1 MKSAGALLLDVS
13 TTNSLSSKLQ
23 GILESAFT
31 VTVSPYLLRNVSH
44 SVAALEEELT
54 QTVRRA
60 DAGLIFL
67 ITSQVALDETRD
79 VLATLKGIVPDVP
92 VIVAL
97 EHCDPQQAFELLKI
111 GAADFVTSPFEAID
125 VLPRAWKALK
135 NFLGEDIPGP
145 EDSRQQQFRQ
155 LIGQSP
161 IFLQQAQKISLIASC
176 EANVLLVGETG
187 TGKELYAR
195 AIHYGSARA
204 GRPFMPVNCGAIP
217 AELVEN
223 ELFGH
228 MRGAFTSASNLQV
241 GLIEEANGGTLFLD
255 EIDCLP
261 VHAQVKLLRFL
272 QEKEYRPLG
281 SARIKRADV
290 RIIAASNLNLEEAV
304 DKGRVRQDLFYRL
317 NIISLTLPPLR
328 DRREDIPL
336 LARHFLDKYRREFD
350 SPVRDFSDEAMNML
364 MVYSWPGNVRELEH
378 AVERAIVLCKRPLI
392 QAADIMLSNQAVA
405 GKRESLRE
413 AKAKEIERFE
423 KNYIQGVLSA
433 CRGNI
438 TRAAQISQKN
448 RRAFWQLIQKYRI
461 DVSRFKPAS

>member
-1 MKSAGALLLDVS
+1 MKSAGALLLDLS
-13 TTNSLSSKLQ
+13 SSSLSSKLQ
-23 GILESAFT
+23 RILETAFT
-31 VTVSPYLLRNVSH
+31 ITLSPRLSNSGG
-44 SVAALEEELT
+44 AALDEELG
-54 QTVRRA
+54 QTIRRA

-67 ITSQVALDETRD
+67 ISAQQAFADARH
-79 VLATLKGIVPDVP
+79 VLAALKRIVPEVP

-97 EHCDPQQAFELLKI
+97 EDCDSAQVFDLLNA
-111 GAADFVTSPFEAID
+111 GAADFISAPFQEID

-135 NFLGEDIPGP
+135 NFLGEDIPAQT
-145 EDSRQQQFRQ
+145 DSRQQQFRQ

-176 EANVLLVGETG
+176 EANVLIVGETG

-228 MRGAFTSASNLQV
+228 IRGAFTSASSLQV
-241 GLIEEANGGTLFLD
+241 GLIEEASGGTLFLD

-281 SARIKRADV
+281 SSRMRRADV
-290 RIIAASNLNLEEAV
+290 RVVAASNLNLEEAV
-304 DKGRVRQDLFYRL
+304 DTGKVRQDLFYRL

-336 LARHFLDKYRREFD
+336 LARHFLAKYSREFD
-350 SPVRDFSDEAMNML
+350 SAVRDFTDEALNML

-378 AVERAIVLCKRPLI
+378 AVERAIVMCNRPLI
-392 QAADIMLSNQAVA
+392 QASDIVLSNQAVA

-461 DVSRFKPAS
+461 DVSRFRPAS

>member
-1 MKSAGALLLDVS
+1 MKSAGALLLDLGGS
-13 TTNSLSSKLQ
+13 SSLSSKLQ
-23 GILESAFT
+23 RILETAFT
-31 VTVSPYLLRNVSH
+31 ITLSPQLSNYAGA
-44 SVAALEEELT
+44 AALDEELAQMT
-54 QTVRRA
+54 RRA

-67 ITSQVALDETRD
+67 ISVPPAVAAARH
-79 VLATLKGIVPDVP
+79 VLAALKRIVPEVP

-97 EHCDPQQAFELLKI
+97 EDCDSAQAFELLNA
-111 GAADFVTSPFEAID
+111 GATDFIAAPFQQID

-135 NFLGEDIPGP
+135 NFLGEDIPGEGDP
-145 EDSRQQQFRQ
+145 SRQQFRQ

-161 IFLQQAQKISLIASC
+161 IFLQQAQKISLIAAC
-176 EANVLLVGETG
+176 EANVLIVGETG

-228 MRGAFTSASNLQV
+228 LRGAFTSASSLQV

-281 SARIKRADV
+281 SSRMRRADV
-290 RIIAASNLNLEEAV
+290 RVIAASNLNLEEAV
-304 DKGRVRQDLFYRL
+304 DTGKVRQDLFYRL

-336 LARHFLDKYRREFD
+336 LARHFLARYSREFD
-350 SPVRDFSDEAMNML
+350 SAVRDFTDEAMDML

-378 AVERAIVLCKRPLI
+378 AVERAIVMCNQPLI
-392 QAADIMLSNQAVA
+392 QASDIVLSNQAVA